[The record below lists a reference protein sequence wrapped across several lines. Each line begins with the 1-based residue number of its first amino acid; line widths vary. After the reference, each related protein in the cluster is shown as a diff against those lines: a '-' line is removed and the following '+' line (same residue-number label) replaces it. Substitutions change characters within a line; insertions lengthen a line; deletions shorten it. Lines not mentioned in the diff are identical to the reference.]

1 MDDLRFVAG
10 RLGPN
15 YTKHFMSDPIR
26 LYPDDD
32 HAAETSTERRKRY
45 DKQRDHLG
53 KEQIAMNVKQSR
65 VASNCTALVVDDDEL
80 VRLGTVIMMR
90 DIGFTL
96 NTAPDGASA
105 LVLVDGGKLPDVL
118 ITDYDMPGMTG
129 IELAKTLTEQHPEV
143 DVLIVTGHD
152 RIDDVYPKRWKILH
166 KPFTSAALK
175 LSLAAFGIQSAARA
189 ML

>member
-1 MDDLRFVAG
+1 
-10 RLGPN
+10 
-15 YTKHFMSDPIR
+15 MSDSIR

-45 DKQRDHLG
+45 DKQRNHPG
-53 KEQIAMNVKQSR
+53 KEKLAMTAKHSR
-65 VASNCTALVVDDDEL
+65 MASNCTALVVDDDVL
-80 VRLGTVIMMR
+80 IRLGTVLMVR
-90 DIGFTL
+90 EIGFTL
-96 NTAPDGASA
+96 NTAPDGPSA
-105 LVLVDGGKLPDVL
+105 LALIDGGKRPDVL
-118 ITDYDMPGMTG
+118 ITDYDMPGMNG

-152 RIDDVYPKRWKILH
+152 RIDEVLPKRWKILH